1 MPPGSVDAPGR
12 CAWCRRELARA
23 AAVGRPR
30 AYCRRSCRQRA
41 FEARRAAEE
50 LDWSANRVREAHR
63 VIDDV
68 AMIAA
73 ALSDAVAQR
82 SVGPVDELRA
92 EDVDELLDRVRRI
105 AEDLQR
111 RIDVTGHST
120 DDGTDDDS
128 DSDVVGGR
136 QETRS
141 GSSGT

>member
-1 MPPGSVDAPGR
+1 
-12 CAWCRRELARA
+12 
-23 AAVGRPR
+23 VGRPR

-68 AMIAA
+68 AVIAA

-120 DDGTDDDS
+120 DDDS

>member
-1 MPPGSVDAPGR
+1 
-12 CAWCRRELARA
+12 
-23 AAVGRPR
+23 VGRPR

-68 AMIAA
+68 AVIAA

-82 SVGPVDELRA
+82 TVGPVDELRA

-120 DDGTDDDS
+120 DD